1 MKNKIYKILLIFV
14 LMFSICIVNAEEN
27 AYGYIPEEYNHY
39 YKIDTTK
46 NNIVRNRGV
55 YSFYSAIPS
64 SYDLR
69 DVNGKRLIP
78 PMDNQG
84 TAPFCW
90 AFASNNVIESY
101 YLKHNLGALDLSD
114 NQPAYVAYYYGDAKN
129 GFFSGNSA
137 INALKYWFLGHSPVT
152 ENLFG
157 PYSTQYKQ
165 KDYKDYLDNSNVEID
180 IQDVIVFPM
189 LLTDYVIEN
198 YTVEQAKSIMSSYTS
213 DIKRHIMN
221 NGALFAGIYMYFYDE
236 ETNLVYNDGTTSM
249 ELEEVY
255 KTAHAITIV
264 GWDDNVEGVSIK
276 GTPVKG
282 AWIAMNSW
290 GDNKEYFYISYY
302 DRDVVDAIFGV
313 SRLKTKEWNNSY
325 INKKIVSNTPTKK
338 IYEFK
343 KNNVSE
349 KIDSVKILYYDN
361 DANISVSLSD
371 GYNIYESITSSSTTF
386 GIKTYEFD
394 NVILDSEKI
403 YVIVETNI
411 STEKYNV
418 ALFTQNDMEDKLIQ
432 IKEESFNNSQS
443 TFKSFDY
450 NVLTENIISGTQ
462 LEITVFDDQGTNVTS
477 YFTITKTPIINGYAS
492 LTLKVKTAN
501 SLEYAAYLEI
511 NVKADAVSE
520 KVIQYN
526 NGPGT
531 QTDPYIIRHPYE
543 MILLQENGYYFELGN
558 DIDMYEDTNSMFGYF
573 YNNAQGWNPSEF
585 SSQLDGK
592 GYSIKKLTTTKGSLF
607 ESMDNATIK
616 NIKLDEFKISDL
628 NSTTFIP
635 GIITKTMNGE
645 SEISNVF
652 INNSSIS
659 SKNNSVGGLVGTIN
673 NGKIEN
679 VHIKDTNIESNYY
692 SAIAAARV
700 ENPTESTSILN
711 VYSSNTSITGN
722 KTGIIGII
730 DIRTIQEN
738 LKPIIFKN
746 NLVYTTDEMNLIG
759 QESII
764 VTDKEN
770 PNITL
775 DKINSKIIDESNAFN
790 ADTFSEYDVEQIWSF
805 DTVNSAYLKL
815 FSKDF
820 DNLLKLKTYLLQDNL
835 IYKVKS
841 ETTSNDFISNIANI
855 NDLDYKIYSSSG
867 LELTNESNVTT
878 GSYID
883 VSNESKS
890 KRYYIVVAGDANG
903 DGTLSVFDIVKINNH
918 IIDPTKK
925 LEGMYNLAADYNQD
939 GNLSIFDIVKINNE
953 IIGGTN

>member
-1 MKNKIYKILLIFV
+1 MKNKIYKILLLFV
-14 LMFSICIVNAEEN
+14 LMFSLCIVNAEEN
-27 AYGYIPEEYNHY
+27 GYGYIPEEYSHY

-46 NNIVRNRGV
+46 NNLIRNRGV
-55 YSFYSAIPS
+55 YNFYSAIPS

-69 DVNGKRLIP
+69 NVNGSRLIP

-101 YLKHNLGALDLSD
+101 YLKHNLGTIDLSD
-114 NQPAYVAYYYGDAKN
+114 NQPAYVAYYSGDAKN
-129 GFFSGNSA
+129 GFYSGNSA
-137 INALKYWFLGHSPVT
+137 INTLKYWFQGYSPVS

-157 PYSTQYKQ
+157 PYTVNYEQ
-165 KDYKDYLDNSNVEID
+165 KGYEDYLDNSNVEID

-189 LLTDYVIEN
+189 LLTDYVVNN
-198 YTVEQAKSIMSSYTS
+198 YTVEQIKSIMSSYTAQM
-213 DIKRHIMN
+213 KTHIMN
-221 NGALFAGIYMYFYDE
+221 NGALFAGIYMYFLDE
-236 ETNLVYNDGTTSM
+236 ETNLLYNDGSISM
-249 ELEEVY
+249 DLEEVS

-276 GTPVKG
+276 STPVKG

-290 GDNKEYFYISYY
+290 GDKQEYFYISYY

-325 INKKIVSNTPTKK
+325 INKKIVSNTPTRK

-343 KNNVSE
+343 KNDVPE
-349 KIDSVKILYYDN
+349 KIDSVKVLYYDN
-361 DANISVSLSD
+361 DANISVSVSD

-386 GIKTYEFD
+386 GIKTYEFED
-394 NVILDSEKI
+394 VVLDSEKM
-403 YVIVETNI
+403 YVIVESNI
-411 STEKYNV
+411 STDKYDV
-418 ALFTQNDMEDKLIQ
+418 AVFTQNDYEEKVVQ

-450 NVLTENIISGTQ
+450 SVLTENIISGTP

-477 YFTITKTPIINGYAS
+477 YFTITKTAIVNGHAT
-492 LTLKVKTAN
+492 LKLKVKTAN
-501 SLEYAAYLEI
+501 SLEYAKYLEI
-511 NVKADAVSE
+511 NVKADGVTE
-520 KVIQYN
+520 KVTQYN

-531 QTDPYIIRHPYE
+531 QSDPYIIRHPYE
-543 MILLQENGYYFELGN
+543 MILLQEDGYYFELGN

-573 YNNAQGWNPSEF
+573 YNNAQGWNPASF
-585 SSQLDGK
+585 TSVLDGK
-592 GYSIKKLTTTKGSLF
+592 GYAIKKLTTTKGSMF

-616 NIKLDEFKISDL
+616 NIKLEEFEVSDL
-628 NSTTFIP
+628 NSTTSIP
-635 GIITKTMNGE
+635 GIITKTMNNN

-652 INNSSIS
+652 INKSLIS
-659 SKNNSVGGLVGTIN
+659 SVNNSVGGLVGIVN

-679 VHIKDTNIESNYY
+679 IHIKDTDIESNYY
-692 SAIAAARV
+692 SGIVAARV
-700 ENPTESTSILN
+700 ENPTESTTISNIYSID
-711 VYSSNTSITGN
+711 STITGN
-722 KTGIIGII
+722 KTGVIGII
-730 DIRTIQEN
+730 DISTTQEN
-738 LKPIIFKN
+738 KKPITFEN
-746 NLVYTTDEMNLIG
+746 NLVYTTNEMNLIG
-759 QESII
+759 QENII
-764 VTDKEN
+764 ITD
-770 PNITL
+770 L
-775 DKINSKIIDESNAFN
+775 DNQNTPLEKINSKIINNTEAYNKETFN
-790 ADTFSEYDVEQIWSF
+790 EYNMETIWSF

-835 IYKVKS
+835 IYKVES
-841 ETTSNDFISNIANI
+841 ETTSSDFVSDITNI

-867 LELTNESNVTT
+867 SELTNESNVTT

-883 VSNESKS
+883 VSNEAKS

-918 IIDPTKK
+918 IIDPTKR